1 MLKVLKEVKFW
12 LKDVVVPAVT
22 IVIAIGTKKK

>member
-12 LKDVVVPAVT
+12 LKDVLVPAVT